1 MIPHRLKYSDLLD
14 AEIAPHNERFRAA
27 AAIQPGERV
36 LDIGCGT
43 GQSTIEA
50 ARAAGPDGSVLGV
63 DLSEPMLEFA
73 RERAAREG
81 LGHVAFAAVDAQVH
95 QFPAE
100 RFDVCISRFGTMFFT
115 DPDTAFGTFAQA
127 LRPGGRL
134 VLLVWRTVDHNPW
147 STEVQEAL
155 QPGVP
160 PSWQPGGNPFS
171 LGDPAAVERLL
182 TSAGFTDVA
191 FEDVHEPISYG
202 PDVPTA
208 LALLEGFAAVRQ
220 VLEGLDAAE
229 TDAAKQRLTELLAAH
244 DTGKGVL
251 FDAGAWVVTARR

>member
-27 AAIQPGERV
+27 AAIQPGEHV

-50 ARAAGPDGSVLGV
+50 AHAAAPGGTALGI

-73 RERAAREG
+73 RERAAGEG
-81 LGHVAFAAVDAQVH
+81 LGNVTFMAADAQA
-95 QFPAE
+95 QQLPPE
-100 RFDVCISRFGTMFFT
+100 RFDVCISRFGTMFFS
-115 DPDTAFGTFAQA
+115 DPDVAFGNFAQA

-134 VLLVWRTVDHNPW
+134 VLLIWQTVDHNPW

-160 PSWQPGGNPFS
+160 PSWRPGEDPFS
-171 LGDPAAVERLL
+171 LGDPTTTERLL
-182 TSAGFTDVA
+182 TAAGFTGVA
-191 FEDVHEPISYG
+191 FEDVDEPISYG
-202 PDVPTA
+202 PDPATA
-208 LALLEGFAAVRQ
+208 LELLSGFAAVRQ
-220 VLEGLDAAE
+220 VIEGMDAAQAE
-229 TDAAKQRLTELLAAH
+229 PAKQRLTELLAAH
-244 DTGKGVL
+244 HTDHGVL
-251 FDAGAWVVTARR
+251 VDSRAWVVTARR